1 MTDERGDL
9 TALLTGE
16 IDALRRNWQTLR
28 QSLGHWDLKRLEQSR
43 SRIVPIVA
51 DLSDNWELFAL
62 DAAAE
67 EAQIRATLASPDYA
81 AALEAALEA
90 AGVPFSGEFPEY
102 MLPPYKLTIQ
112 TENGEARLSLG
123 RRSER
128 SSELEPG
135 TLANWVRVRYQR
147 VTSRRFNANALMR
160 DLLDCY
166 RMAFAIQYPEQ
177 VREEMQKPAD
187 RAGLAVPLQLIYQ
200 LLTLRA
206 TSRQEYPRQFFL
218 YDLGLLTELP
228 ELVYRDY
235 RFELGFARNL
245 GVTMVIVDSQGRE
258 QRYSSLTVHKEA
270 TE

>member
-1 MTDERGDL
+1 MSEEQGDVA
-9 TALLTGE
+9 ALLTGE
-16 IDALRRNWQTLR
+16 IDALRKNWQSMR
-28 QSLGHWDLKRLEQSR
+28 QSMGRWDLKRLEQSR

-51 DLSDNWELFAL
+51 KLADNWQLFATE
-62 DAAAE
+62 AAAE
-67 EAQIRATLASPDYA
+67 ETRIRETLASPDYA
-81 AALEAALEA
+81 TALEAALGA

-112 TENGEARLSLG
+112 TEAGEARLSLG

-135 TLANWVRVRYQR
+135 TLADWVRMRYLR

-166 RMAFAIQYPEQ
+166 RMAVAIQYPEQ

-200 LLTLRA
+200 LLTLRSS
-206 TSRQEYPRQFFL
+206 SRQEYPRQFFL

-235 RFELGFARNL
+235 RFELGFARNQ
-245 GVTMVIVDSQGRE
+245 GVAQVIVDSQGRE
-258 QRYSSLTVHKEA
+258 HRFSSLTVHKEA